1 MKWEEPYS
9 SGSGT
14 WHKKDISFGTM
25 KSTRIFIHCHMKIST
40 GAEKLQAK
48 LREVIM
54 GTKTKIYCQGNI
66 SEMHPCSATDCQI
79 WCD

>member
-25 KSTRIFIHCHMKIST
+25 KGTRIFIHCHMKISI

-48 LREVIM
+48 LFEVI
-54 GTKTKIYCQGNI
+54 GGAQNKHCQGTV
-66 SEMHPCSATDCQI
+66 SEMRPCSATDCQI
-79 WCD
+79 GCD